1 MKQNESKFK
10 IADIIT
16 CIKIINGII
25 TNKNFAWINDK
36 YDIKNSR

>member
-1 MKQNESKFK
+1 MDEQNEIRFK

-25 TNKNFAWINDK
+25 TNN
-36 YDIKNSR
+36 KNSA